1 MENIALDLDKIL
13 GLCGFILKPIIILIV
28 CKILIGIILKLL
40 NNILKKAN
48 LDEGIKGFV
57 TSAARVAMW
66 AIAIIIAAGSLGV
79 DTTSLVAIV
88 GVASLALSLSV
99 QNILVNAF
107 SGITILLSKPFSVGD
122 FVETC
127 GISGTI
133 KNISLMRTII
143 NTTDNKVILI
153 PNGDI
158 SASKV
163 INYSTEPLRRV
174 DLVITACYSNS
185 TASVKEAIMEV
196 IRGDSRIKTDETH
209 KPFVRISNYNANDIE
224 YTIRVWVENA
234 DYWDVYF
241 DLTESIREYY
251 EKHNIEF
258 SYPHTVIHMAK

>member
-1 MENIALDLDKIL
+1 MENIVVDLDKIL
-13 GLCGFILKPIIILIV
+13 GLCGFILKPIIIIIV

-40 NNILKKAN
+40 NNILKKAS

-57 TSAARVAMW
+57 ISAARVAMW

-99 QNILVNAF
+99 QNILTSIF

-127 GISGTI
+127 GISGVV
-133 KNISLMRTII
+133 KHISLMRTTV
-143 NTTDNKVILI
+143 NTPDNKVILI

-163 INYSTEPLRRV
+163 TNYSTEPLRRV
-174 DLVITACYSNS
+174 DLVLTASYDNS
-185 TASVKEAIMEV
+185 TASVKEAIMGA
-196 IRGDSRIKTDETH
+196 INSDNRIKSDEAH
-209 KPFVRISNYNANDIE
+209 KPFVRISNYNANDVE
-224 YTIRVWVENA
+224 YTVRVWVENA

-241 DLTESIREYY
+241 DLLEGIRESYGNN
-251 EKHNIEF
+251 NIEF
-258 SYPHTVIHMAK
+258 SYPHTVVHMVK